1 MPRTTNRTKRLGQ
14 QRDDK
19 SGGFASGHLSVSSS
33 RDHLGLNRRLMM
45 PEESRRFLRDLYVF
59 IMILIVFAVFL
70 VGGSLAGF
78 ISLAILLLR

>member
-1 MPRTTNRTKRLGQ
+1 
-14 QRDDK
+14 
-19 SGGFASGHLSVSSS
+19 
-33 RDHLGLNRRLMM
+33 M

-59 IMILIVFAVFL
+59 IMILIVFAAFL